1 MPYANCNELLGAT
14 KQSSFL
20 RLARLSVQSA
30 GEGATHTATPSS
42 RGVRPNFNL
51 RSTRFA
57 KMLHKRPKTTELA
70 CTPSFVSSPG
80 ASPGGGDCMRW
91 GCLQHATLH
100 HRGSCCTRGDRS
112 PSMPLYRL
120 PWPLGCPGCF
130 LFREKAVLVSTGCH
144 RRGITAPQHARQL
157 QVTGRWRCYFLHEKR
172 CAGALGSR
180 RGTVLRGTRRTA
192 ARAIEFAAC
201 CSCCFCS
208 TASLERVTGNLEGN
222 PCGPRIACTSCSLPS
237 LVMRSSSRSISL
249 LTKHVLH
256 VNGA

>member
-1 MPYANCNELLGAT
+1 M
-14 KQSSFL
+14 
-20 RLARLSVQSA
+20 
-30 GEGATHTATPSS
+30 
-42 RGVRPNFNL
+42 RPNFNL